1 MHSPLDLPI
10 VQALSEHDTHPSLR
24 ASATAWLA
32 AYDLAHQLGFNEGA
46 ALGQA
51 DTAWDRAAEPWP
63 PLGGRRTGLH
73 ADRIW
78 PSRHPGQA
86 LNWWPHS
93 HRLGPGPCL
102 TPSGCWSTTSIG

>member
-51 DTAWDRAAEPWP
+51 DTAWDRGAQLWHQ
-63 PLGGRRTGLH
+63 PLEDETGYELTELGRR
-73 ADRIW
+73 AI
-78 PSRHPGQA
+78 QV
-86 LNWWPHS
+86 
-93 HRLGPGPCL
+93 
-102 TPSGCWSTTSIG
+102 GC

>member
-51 DTAWDRAAEPWP
+51 DTAWDRAAEPWRKP
-63 PLGGRRTGLH
+63 VGDEPIN
-73 ADRIW
+73 D
-78 PSRHPGQA
+78 
-86 LNWWPHS
+86 
-93 HRLGPGPCL
+93 
-102 TPSGCWSTTSIG
+102 